1 MPSDAPRRRRAR
13 GSVERLSSG
22 ALRVRV
28 YAGYDPV
35 TGRRRYLDE
44 VVPPGPKAAAQAERV
59 RTKLLGQVDER
70 RHPKTSAT
78 LDQLLDRYFEVL
90 DVDANTSR
98 TYASYMER
106 HVRPVIGRLPLTRVD
121 GEILDSLYAQLRRC
135 RRRCNGQKGLIDHR
149 TQSDHECD
157 KRCTPHV
164 CKPLAASTVRQIHWI
179 LSGAFDRAVRWDWI
193 SVTPMAAASPP
204 PPPRPNPSPPSPED
218 AARIL
223 NEAWRDEDWGTFIWL
238 AMTTGARRG
247 ELCALKR
254 SHYNASTRVLSIPTS
269 VSGSRRT
276 MREKDTKTH
285 QQRRVAL
292 GAETAALLDEMLER
306 QDKTAKKLAVR
317 LRGNAYLFSNDPD
330 CSRPLVPDTVT
341 QRYDRLAKRLGIV
354 TTFHKLRHYNTTELI
369 AAGVDLRTV
378 AGRLGHGGGGVTTLK
393 AYAAWVA
400 DAGRAAA
407 EQFDSRM
414 PPRPER

>member
-1 MPSDAPRRRRAR
+1 
-13 GSVERLSSG
+13 
-22 ALRVRV
+22 
-28 YAGYDPV
+28 
-35 TGRRRYLDE
+35 
-44 VVPPGPKAAAQAERV
+44 
-59 RTKLLGQVDER
+59 
-70 RHPKTSAT
+70 
-78 LDQLLDRYFEVL
+78 
-90 DVDANTSR
+90 
-98 TYASYMER
+98 
-106 HVRPVIGRLPLTRVD
+106 
-121 GEILDSLYAQLRRC
+121 
-135 RRRCNGQKGLIDHR
+135 
-149 TQSDHECD
+149 
-157 KRCTPHV
+157 
-164 CKPLAASTVRQIHWI
+164 
-179 LSGAFDRAVRWDWI
+179 
-193 SVTPMAAASPP
+193 
-204 PPPRPNPSPPSPED
+204 
-218 AARIL
+218 
-223 NEAWRDEDWGTFIWL
+223 
-238 AMTTGARRG
+238 MTTGARRG

-254 SHYNASTRVLSIPTS
+254 SHYDASTRVLSIPTS
-269 VSGSRRT
+269 VSGSRQT

-292 GAETAALLDEMLER
+292 GAETATLLDEMLER

-354 TTFHKLRHYNTTELI
+354 TTFHKLRHYNATELI

-414 PPRPER
+414 PPRPPRGV